1 MSSNNRKS
9 SGEKIMKKLV
19 LLAALA
25 SPLAVAGPYIEYK
38 NNVSFQDFDNLGSFD
53 DTKGNLRVGTSI
65 GKNFYVEYGRFGNG
79 LDFDTGDS
87 AEAGYKFS
95 VGNFKVKGK
104 VESSKVD
111 EWNHKLETEVRYTFW

>member
-1 MSSNNRKS
+1 
-9 SGEKIMKKLV
+9 MKKLV

-25 SPLAVAGPYIEYK
+25 TPLAVAGPYIEYK
-38 NNVSFQDFDNLGSFD
+38 NNVSFTEYNDLGSFD
-53 DTKGNLRVGTSI
+53 ETKGNLRIGTSV

-95 VGNFKVKGK
+95 VGNFEVNGYIEGK
-104 VESSKVD
+104 NVD
-111 EWNHKLETEVRYTFW
+111 EWDWEVETEVRYTFW

>member
-9 SGEKIMKKLV
+9 NGEKIMKKLV

-25 SPLAVAGPYIEYK
+25 TPLAVAGPYIEYK
-38 NNVSFQDFDNLGSFD
+38 NNVSFTEYNDLGSFD
-53 DTKGNLRVGTSI
+53 ETKGNLRIGTSV

-87 AEAGYKFS
+87 AEAGYKVQCWRLAES
-95 VGNFKVKGK
+95 KVKLKAAKSRTGTI
-104 VESSKVD
+104 S
-111 EWNHKLETEVRYTFW
+111 

>member
-1 MSSNNRKS
+1 MEKNMKHLLLLCTLL
-9 SGEKIMKKLV
+9 SGF
-19 LLAALA
+19 AF
-25 SPLAVAGPYIEYK
+25 AGPYIEYK

-53 DTKGNLRVGTSI
+53 DTKGTLRVGTSI